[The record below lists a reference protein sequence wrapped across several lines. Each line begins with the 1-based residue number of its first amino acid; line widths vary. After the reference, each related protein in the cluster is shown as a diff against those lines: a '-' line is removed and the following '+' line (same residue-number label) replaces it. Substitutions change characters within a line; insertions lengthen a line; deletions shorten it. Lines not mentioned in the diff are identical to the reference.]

1 MSGMRVSINSRSWL
15 LPLGRC
21 LSNIAAWLACAAA
34 VAAEPIPLWPGGAPG
49 ALGDKPQ
56 DKPTLTRFSPEPGK
70 ACGTAVVIC
79 PGGGYGG
86 LAEHEGKGYAE
97 FLARNGV
104 EGIVL
109 KYRLGSHGYRH
120 PVMWGDAQRA
130 IRLVRANAA
139 GWGIDPARV
148 GIMGSSAGGHLAST
162 AIVHFDAGKPD
173 AQDPVEKQSS
183 RPDFGILC
191 YAVISMRDGVTHS
204 GSRRNLLGNDPS
216 PDLVAWLSSDEQVT
230 AKTPPCFVWSTG
242 EDTAVPPENSLRFVT
257 ALQREKVP
265 YDFHIFRKG
274 PHGIGLGAK
283 PGADGASSAHPWAAD
298 LLFWLRQNGWAK

>member
-1 MSGMRVSINSRSWL
+1 MPGMRISISFGSRAFLTCQWL
-15 LPLGRC
+15 FGTWG
-21 LSNIAAWLACAAA
+21 AFACAAET
-34 VAAEPIPLWPGGAPG
+34 AAEPIPLWPGDAPG

-162 AIVHFDAGKPD
+162 AIVHFDAGRPD

-204 GSRRNLLGNDPS
+204 GSRKNLLGNDPS

-230 AKTPPCFVWSTG
+230 AKTP
-242 EDTAVPPENSLRFVT
+242 
-257 ALQREKVP
+257 Q
-265 YDFHIFRKG
+265 
-274 PHGIGLGAK
+274 IGR
-283 PGADGASSAHPWAAD
+283 AHV
-298 LLFWLRQNGWAK
+298 